1 MQVHNTQIVTSK
13 SHHPTVDSCG
23 PMDIPQEMHVVL
35 AIVFSLLV
43 LRIVHQLVKSDNEKT
58 AGSQTPE
65 PRGAW
70 PLVGHLHLLW
80 GPGPAFRKLGA
91 MADALGPV
99 FSLRLGV
106 HRVVVLSSR
115 EAARECLAANDRMLA
130 SRPDIAAARHMGYNR
145 ALFGLAP
152 YGPYLRLVRK
162 IATLELF
169 SSQSLQALRPIRSFE
184 VDALTKELW
193 CRPAGSGVAIGE
205 KLEHMTFNMNL
216 RMITGNRY
224 EDEEYKEVG
233 SDAWRFKKALNKSL
247 YLFGAFVL
255 ADAIPWLEWLDFQG
269 HVRSMKDTGREL
281 DAVLEKW
288 LRQHVEK
295 RSEKGI
301 RADGGHADFMDLLLE
316 SLPEDDV
323 VFGHERNNI
332 IKATALMLILTG
344 TESTSITTTWALAL
358 LLNHPAA
365 LKSAQQELDTVIGR
379 DEWVQESD
387 ISNLKYLQAVFK
399 ETLRLY
405 PPAPL
410 TGIREA
416 MEDCHISGCHVPRGT
431 RVLVNIWKLQ
441 RDPRVWPEPDTFRP
455 ERFLEEHKEVDL
467 RAQNF
472 EFIPFSSGRRS
483 CPGATLGLQV
493 VQFTLARIL
502 QGFEVTLEEGATV
515 DMEEGPGIALPRVNP
530 LRVVLKPRLPL
541 HLYESL

>member
-1 MQVHNTQIVTSK
+1 
-13 SHHPTVDSCG
+13 
-23 PMDIPQEMHVVL
+23 MDIPDEMHVVL
-35 AIVFSLLV
+35 AIVFSLLA
-43 LRIVHQLVKSDNEKT
+43 LRIVNKLVKSDNKT
-58 AGSQTPE
+58 ATGSRTLELP
-65 PRGAW
+65 GAW

-99 FSLRLGV
+99 FSLQLGV

-115 EAARECLAANDRMLA
+115 EAARECLTSNDRALA
-130 SRPDIAAARHMGYNR
+130 SRPDIAAGRHMGYNS
-145 ALFGLAP
+145 AVLGLAP

-169 SSQSLQALRPIRSFE
+169 SSQRLKELRPVRSSE

-193 CRPAGSGVAIGE
+193 HQPASSGVAIGE

-216 RMITGNRY
+216 RIITGNRY
-224 EDEEYKEVG
+224 KDEEFEEVG
-233 SDAWRFKKALNKSL
+233 SDAWRFKKAINKAL
-247 YLFGAFVL
+247 HLCGVFVL
-255 ADAIPWLEWLDFQG
+255 SDAIPWLEWLDFQG
-269 HVRSMKDTGREL
+269 HVRSMKETGREL
-281 DAVLEKW
+281 DSVLEKW
-288 LRQHVEK
+288 LRQHLEK
-295 RSEKGI
+295 RSNKGI
-301 RADGGHADFMDLLLE
+301 HVDGGDADFMDLLLE

-323 VFGHERNNI
+323 VLGHERKDI
-332 IKATALMLILTG
+332 IKATALILIMTG
-344 TESTSITTTWALAL
+344 TESTSITMTWALSL

-379 DEWVQESD
+379 EKWVQESD
-387 ISNLKYLQAVFK
+387 ISNLKYVQAIVK

-416 MEDCHISGCHVPRGT
+416 MEDCYISGCHVPKGT
-431 RVLVNIWKLQ
+431 RVLINIWKLQ
-441 RDPRVWPEPDTFRP
+441 RDPRVWPEPDAFLP

-467 RAQNF
+467 RAKNF

-493 VQFTLARIL
+493 VEFTLARIL
-502 QGFEVTLEEGATV
+502 QGFEVTLAEGARV
-515 DMEEGPGIALPRVNP
+515 DMEEGPGIALPKVNP
-530 LRVVLKPRLPL
+530 LRVALQPRLPL
-541 HLYESL
+541 HLYEGL

>member
-1 MQVHNTQIVTSK
+1 
-13 SHHPTVDSCG
+13 
-23 PMDIPQEMHVVL
+23 MDLPHEMCVVL
-35 AIVFSLLV
+35 AIVSSLLV
-43 LRIVHQLVKSDNEKT
+43 LRIVRQLVKSYKNKT
-58 AGSQTPE
+58 AGSRIPE
-65 PRGAW
+65 LPGAW
-70 PLVGHLHLLW
+70 PLVGHLHLLL

-91 MADALGPV
+91 MADVLGPV

-106 HRVVVLSSR
+106 HHVVVLSSR
-115 EAARECLAANDRMLA
+115 EAARECLAANDRALA
-130 SRPDIAAARHMGYNR
+130 SRPDIAAGRHMGYNS
-145 ALFGLAP
+145 AVLGLAP
-152 YGPYLRLVRK
+152 YGPYLRLIRK

-169 SSQSLQALRPIRSFE
+169 SGKRLEALRPVRSSE

-193 CRPAGSGVAIGE
+193 HQPAGGGVAMGE

-224 EDEEYKEVG
+224 KDEEFEEVG
-233 SDAWRFKKALNKSL
+233 SDAWRFKRAIDKAL
-247 YLFGAFVL
+247 YLCGVFVL
-255 ADAIPWLEWLDFQG
+255 SDAIPWLGWLDFQG
-269 HVRSMKDTGREL
+269 HVRSMKETGREL
-281 DAVLEKW
+281 DSLLEKW
-288 LRQHVEK
+288 LRQHLEK
-295 RSEKGI
+295 RSNKGI
-301 RADGGHADFMDLLLE
+301 RVDGGGADFMDIMLE

-323 VFGHERNNI
+323 VFGHKRKDI
-332 IKATALMLILTG
+332 IKATALILILTG
-344 TESTSITTTWALAL
+344 TESTSITMTWALSL

-365 LKSAQQELDTVIGR
+365 LKSAQHELDTVVGR
-379 DEWVQESD
+379 HEWVQESD
-387 ISNLKYLQAVFK
+387 ISSLKYLQAVVK

-416 MEDCHISGCHVPRGT
+416 MEDCRISGCHVPKGT

-441 RDPRVWPEPDTFRP
+441 RDPRVWPEPDAFRP
-455 ERFLEEHKEVDL
+455 ERFLEERKEVDL

-502 QGFEVTLEEGATV
+502 QGFEVTLEEGSRV
-515 DMEEGPGIALPRVNP
+515 DMEEGPGIALPKVNP
-530 LRVVLKPRLPL
+530 LRVALKPRLPL